1 MIFVKYISICVKLG
15 SEKEIFYFNFIARV
29 SETEDEFYKINLV
42 AEVRLHDI
50 VGELPMLANI

>member
-1 MIFVKYISICVKLG
+1 MLCDV
-15 SEKEIFYFNFIARV
+15 KEIFYFNFIARV

-50 VGELPMLANI
+50 VKELPMLANI